1 LSALSAVPAQAG
13 EIRNNFSMKNSPKNG
28 YDCCQ
33 LLPTQI
39 YLVIVVGV
47 LAVFALALFLMG
59 QPVMCPCGYVQL
71 WHSGTGEYSSM
82 HLLDWYTWSHV
93 IHGFI
98 FYGLLSWL
106 FPSWP
111 RIARI
116 TVAIVPE
123 VAWELVEN
131 SPWVIEYYRTQTAA
145 AQYLGDSVINSV
157 MDVVAMIAGAVYARF
172 RSGPLWR
179 LRSFWSLRRC
189 GQCAII

>member
-1 LSALSAVPAQAG
+1 
-13 EIRNNFSMKNSPKNG
+13 
-28 YDCCQ
+28 
-33 LLPTQI
+33 
-39 YLVIVVGV
+39 LVIVVGV
-47 LAVFALALFLMG
+47 LAVFALALYLMG

-157 MDVVAMIAGAVYARF
+157 MDVVAMIAGAVYARYF
-172 RSGPLWR
+172 PVWSTIALIILLELAALWAVRDNLTLNILMFIHPLE
-179 LRSFWSLRRC
+179 
-189 GQCAII
+189 AIKEWQMAR